1 MTSVRQ
7 RRKRKG
13 KKRWSVVE
21 HREEEEEDRSRV
33 AEVRLERLLD
43 FDEAHLGGRVIWSK
57 EVGRW
62 VRRMFVGGV
71 VRGKDG

>member
-1 MTSVRQ
+1 MSVRQ
-7 RRKRKG
+7 RRRRKG

-43 FDEAHLGGRVIWSK
+43 FDEAH
-57 EVGRW
+57 
-62 VRRMFVGGV
+62 
-71 VRGKDG
+71 